1 MLQINTAKAIK
12 WRAVFAESAFI
23 GASIL
28 LAFALQDWDE
38 ERDIE
43 ERTHIAMCNV
53 KSELAFNRVL
63 IKRGYEPK
71 QQGLLATIR
80 AAISMGRQ
88 DEQFAPSDMN
98 LEAMLIQESL
108 RYSAWSLAGES
119 GYMLHA
125 NYELATEIGAL
136 IDFQKDSYQPVINR
150 LNAAIF
156 NHGVVLNESKRES
169 HVRLISLTNEWVA
182 QTRYLQSK
190 YEMLFAREDF
200 NNLDCA
206 Q

>member
-63 IKRGYEPK
+63 IKRGYVPK

-88 DEQFAPSDMN
+88 GDQARSIDMN
-98 LEAMLIQESL
+98 LESMLIQESL

-125 NYELATEIGAL
+125 NYELATEIGAV

-156 NHGVVLNESKRES
+156 NHGEALQENKRES

-182 QTRYLQSK
+182 QTRYLESK
-190 YEMLFAREDF
+190 YEMLFARDDF
-200 NNLDCA
+200 TNMECA

>member
-1 MLQINTAKAIK
+1 MLQITTSRAIK

-28 LAFALQDWDE
+28 LGFALQDWDE

-63 IKRGYEPK
+63 IERGYNPK
-71 QQGLLATIR
+71 QKGLLATIN
-80 AAISMGRQ
+80 AAISMDSQGNDDDISR
-88 DEQFAPSDMN
+88 N
-98 LEAMLIQESL
+98 LKSMLIQESL
-108 RYSAWSLAGES
+108 RYSAWSLAAES
-119 GYMLHA
+119 GYLLHA
-125 NYELATEIGAL
+125 NFEMATEIGAV

-156 NHGVVLNESKRES
+156 SLGEAPAETKRDS

-182 QTRYLQSK
+182 QTNYLETK
-190 YEMLFAREDF
+190 YQTLFEREDF
-200 NNLDCA
+200 NGLECE
-206 Q
+206 